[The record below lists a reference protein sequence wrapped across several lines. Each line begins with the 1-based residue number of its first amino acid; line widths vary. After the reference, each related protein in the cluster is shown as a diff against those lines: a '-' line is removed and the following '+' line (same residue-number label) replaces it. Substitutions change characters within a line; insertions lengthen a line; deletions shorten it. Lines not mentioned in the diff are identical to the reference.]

1 MFLATI
7 GKLRGDYQGIKA
19 RIIAYNWGENWVNL
33 ASRFVLSPDLRKT
46 PYLRTKSLAK
56 VSELCLFGDTLP
68 IGELDRVLDVF
79 RKGQFS
85 VDGKMILYKR
95 WMNQKWDTA
104 YSPVF
109 SVLKRSDYESWVGSE
124 TFAYAL
130 RGGDSGMQQFG
141 GNEGLRQIESKLAS
155 LRTPFVSLTD
165 FATDFIGPLVV
176 PNVWGYPSAEVLA
189 PIRARFVSPCQI
201 QDGEV
206 QYHFEM
212 EKGYKRSQMSIGYA
226 AFSGERAF
234 SRGRTTNLVLTK
246 ESPRT
251 QTYRGS
257 IRFPSSAESVTLLL
271 SYRGEEVDRQSL
283 HRTAVAGENIRM
295 AVYEKSDL
303 RFEKFSAGL
312 APEDRKAR
320 GFFEESIR
328 LLFSFLGFSCVKPPT
343 QESVDIVAFTDNP
356 LQVLLIECTTETP
369 GLRDKLN
376 KLASRRTLYGKA
388 AHAKPIAVI
397 VTPLRRNDIAGI
409 DQERASR
416 DGLILVGEENLMKM
430 VEMANR
436 GKTIGATIR
445 YLQTLAPLGAF

>member
-1 MFLATI
+1 MFLAAI
-7 GKLRGDYQGIKA
+7 GKLRGDYQGIEA
-19 RIIAYNWGENWVNL
+19 RIIGYNWGETWVNV
-33 ASRFVLSPDLRKT
+33 ASRFILSPGLWKT
-46 PYLRTKSLAK
+46 PYLHTKSLAK

-68 IGELDRVLDVF
+68 LAELDRVLDVF
-79 RKGQFS
+79 RKGEFF

-130 RGGDSGMQQFG
+130 RGGESGMQQFA
-141 GNEGLRQIESKLAS
+141 GNEGFRQIESKLAS

-165 FATDFIGPLVV
+165 FATDFVGPLVV
-176 PNVWGYPSAEVLA
+176 PNVWGYPSAEISA
-189 PIRARFVSPCQI
+189 PIKVRFVSPCQI
-201 QDGEV
+201 QDGEA
-206 QYHFEM
+206 QYHLEM
-212 EKGYKRSQMSIGYA
+212 GKGYKRSQTSIGYA
-226 AFSGERAF
+226 AFSGESAF
-234 SRGRTTNLVLTK
+234 SRGRTTKLVLAK
-246 ESPRT
+246 ETPRT

-257 IRFPSSAESVTLLL
+257 IRFPSSAETVTLLL

-283 HRTAVAGENIRM
+283 HRTAVSAENLRM
-295 AVYEKSDL
+295 AVYEKSDPG
-303 RFEKFSAGL
+303 FEKFSAGL
-312 APEDRKAR
+312 APRDRKSR

-328 LLFSFLGFSCVKPPT
+328 LLFSFLGFSCIKPPT
-343 QESVDIVAFTDNP
+343 QDSVDIVAFTDNP
-356 LQVLLIECTTETP
+356 QQVLLVECTTETP

-388 AHAKPIAVI
+388 THTKPIAVI